1 MELSATTSAFSTAT
15 QRQADK
21 SATKPTDYE
30 TFLRMLTTQLQN
42 QDPLNPLESTDYAV
56 QLATFSGVEQQTK
69 TNDLLTG
76 LATQIAAMGMAQ
88 MAGWVGSE
96 ARAAMPMA
104 IEGTETSIEL
114 SPNPI
119 AGADRVVMVVRNAAG
134 EAVNRVDLPANATS
148 YTWTPESIAGEPLPR
163 GTYTFELENYRQ
175 GVQIEN
181 SVVEHYARITEVRG
195 GPTGVTLVME
205 GGIEVGVAAVTAL
218 RQ

>member
-1 MELSATTSAFSTAT
+1 MELNATTAAFNTAA
-15 QRQADK
+15 QRSADK
-21 SATKPTDYE
+21 SPTKATDYE

-42 QDPLNPLESTDYAV
+42 QDPMNPLESTDYAV

-96 ARAAMPMA
+96 ARASMPMT
-104 IEGTETSIEL
+104 IDGSETDITL
-114 SPNPI
+114 SPNPV
-119 AGADRVVMVVRNAAG
+119 AGADRVVMVVRNEAG
-134 EAVNRVDLPANATS
+134 DAVNRVDLPTNATT
-148 YTWTPESIAGEPLPR
+148 YDWTPETMSGEPLPR
-163 GTYTFELENYRQ
+163 GTYTFELENYRE

-195 GPTGVTLVME
+195 GPTGVTLVMN
-205 GGIEVGVAAVTAL
+205 GGIEVAVGAVTAL